1 MIGKEKYFRVLGIK
15 PTKDTRIIK
24 KAYRKLA
31 LKHHPDKNPSPD
43 AHYQFIIITEAYE
56 ILTGQRTEKS
66 RPRTTVKPKSKEEI
80 FAEKVKFAKERWKK
94 QQEEEANKDKIYF
107 EKIASGWK
115 WKIFQVF
122 AGYTAIF
129 SSLLVFDYF
138 VDGAHESIDP
148 SEISQDFFGRDIS
161 ARGEYFSVDAEE
173 YWFGPHGYPPV
184 RGNYSYLFHDLRS
197 ISIITSPITPVNH
210 KSFSSK
216 MRKFDNFENKKL
228 YTTVS
233 YRSVHGSFPFL
244 HFMFLVPMLVVIFKR
259 PALRFTIW
267 RLVSLWILY
276 PTIIIISLSND
287 RIFNLIDLF
296 K

>member
-1 MIGKEKYFRVLGIK
+1 MIGKEKYFQVLGIK
-15 PTKDTRIIK
+15 PTNDVRIIK

-31 LKHHPDKNPSPD
+31 LKHHPDKNTSPD
-43 AHYQFIIITEAYE
+43 AHYQFIVITEAYE
-56 ILTGQRTEKS
+56 ILTGQRIEKS
-66 RPRTTVKPKSKEEI
+66 RSTSSVKPKSKDEI
-80 FAEKVKFAKERWKK
+80 FAEKVKFAKERWRK
-94 QQEEEANKDKIYF
+94 QQEEEANKDKAYF
-107 EKIASGWK
+107 QKIATGWK

-129 SSLLVFDYF
+129 SILLAYDYF
-138 VDGAHESIDP
+138 VDGEQVCIDP
-148 SEISQDFFGRDIS
+148 DEITQDFFVRDIT
-161 ARGEYFSVDAEE
+161 ARGEYFSIDANE
-173 YWFGPHGYPPV
+173 YWFGPNGYPPV

-197 ISIITSPITPVNH
+197 VSVITSNIPPINK

-233 YRSVHGSFPFL
+233 FRSVHGSFPFL
-244 HFMFLVPMLVVIFKR
+244 HFIFLIPLLLVLFKR

-276 PTIIIISLSND
+276 PTIIILSFSND
-287 RIFNLIDLF
+287 RIFYFIDLF